1 MTEDIDKVISGKY
14 CNRFGVIAVDKGF
27 VTADQLKV
35 ALTEQADDKVQK
47 VIETVR
53 KVAVTEQGG
62 DGRIYVSTLDES
74 IHIHAGDT
82 HLGDSSEDEK

>member
-1 MTEDIDKVISGKY
+1 MTEDIDKEISGKY

-27 VTADQLKV
+27 VTADQLKE

>member
-1 MTEDIDKVISGKY
+1 MTEDIDKEISGKY

-27 VTADQLKV
+27 VTADQLKE
-35 ALTEQADDKVQK
+35 AL
-47 VIETVR
+47 
-53 KVAVTEQGG
+53 TEQGG
-62 DGRIYVSTLDES
+62 DGRIYASTLDES